1 MNATVATSAVT
12 SDPIVPVILSGGAG
26 TRLWPVSREGHP
38 KPFMKLPDGQTLLGK
53 TVQRAL
59 AAASARRM
67 LLVTNRDYYFISKDE
82 VARTLD
88 AAAQKSTGYLLEP
101 VGRNTAAAIAAA
113 AHWIA
118 ANVSPQALMLV
129 LPADHLISPAEEFQK
144 AVQQAAALASQGK
157 LVTFGIRPTAP
168 ETGYGYIEGGAAI
181 AGSQALQVKRFVEK
195 PDLQTAQSY
204 IDSGNFLWNS
214 GMFCM
219 RAQTLLDEL
228 ATHRPALAEGVA
240 RCWAEVGEG
249 SSKQPFTEL
258 PAESFGQV
266 ESISVDYAVMEPSKN
281 LVVLP
286 TSFSWDDIGSWSAV
300 ANLVPA
306 DGEGNRV
313 QGDAVLV
320 DCQDS
325 FIRAED
331 RMIAAVGLRGVM
343 VIDTPD
349 ALLVAD
355 ADASQQVKEVVSQLK
370 LRGHESYK
378 LHRTV
383 VRPWGTYTV
392 LEDGAG
398 YKIKRIEVKPG
409 AQLSLQMH
417 HHRSEHWI
425 VVTGT
430 AKVVCD
436 DREFLVMTNESTY
449 IPAGKKHRMENPGVL
464 DLVMI
469 EVQSGEYLGEDD
481 IVRFSDIYGR
491 AGT

>member
-1 MNATVATSAVT
+1 MNATAATPAIT
-12 SDPIVPVILSGGAG
+12 SEPIVPVILSGGAG

-88 AAAQKSTGYLLEP
+88 VAAQKSTGYLLEP

-168 ETGYGYIEGGAAI
+168 ETGYGYIEAGAAI
-181 AGSQALQVKRFVEK
+181 AGSQALEVKRFVEK
-195 PDLQTAQSY
+195 PDLQTAQAY
-204 IDSGNFLWNS
+204 VESGNFMWNS

-228 ATHRPALAEGVA
+228 AAHRPSLAEGVA
-240 RCWAEVGEG
+240 RCWAEVAE
-249 SSKQPFTEL
+249 SSAKQPFTEL

-306 DGEGNRV
+306 DGDGNRV

-425 VVTGT
+425 VVNGT

-491 AGT
+491 AGA